1 MGILLALITVSVV
14 LIVIATAFP
23 IVWPMVTRAG
33 YGIVGL
39 TSDSENITGMI
50 TTDAGTTTMQG
61 FWPLILLVVGIGIAI
76 GLIMYG
82 LKKFQIMSK
91 G

>member
-1 MGILLALITVSVV
+1 MGLLIGLITVAVV

-23 IVWPMVTRAG
+23 IIWPMVITAG
-33 YGIVGL
+33 
-39 TSDSENITGMI
+39 DNITAMTG
-50 TTDAGTTTMQG
+50 TDAGTTTVQG

-76 GLIMYG
+76 GLIMFG
-82 LKKFQIMSK
+82 LKKFGIMSK

>member
-1 MGILLALITVSVV
+1 MGILIGLITVSVV

-23 IVWPMVTRAG
+23 IVWPMVVGAG
-33 YGIVGL
+33 G
-39 TSDSENITGMI
+39 NITAMSG
-50 TTDAGTTTMQG
+50 TDAGTTTLQG

>member
-1 MGILLALITVSVV
+1 MGILIALITVSVV

-23 IVWPMVTRAG
+23 IIWPMVTSASG
-33 YGIVGL
+33 
-39 TSDSENITGMI
+39 NISAMTG
-50 TTDAGTTTMQG
+50 TDAGTTTLQG

>member
-1 MGILLALITVSVV
+1 MGLLIALITVCIV

-23 IVWPMVTRAG
+23 IIWPMVTTAG
-33 YGIVGL
+33 IEIG
-39 TSDSENITGMI
+39 NMTG
-50 TTDAGTTTMQG
+50 TDAGTTTVQG

-82 LKKFQIMSK
+82 LNKFQVMSK
-91 G
+91 GRG

>member
-1 MGILLALITVSVV
+1 MGILIGLITVSVV

-23 IVWPMVTRAG
+23 IVWPMVASAG
-33 YGIVGL
+33 G
-39 TSDSENITGMI
+39 NITAMTG
-50 TTDAGTTTMQG
+50 TDAGTTTVQG
-61 FWPLILLVVGIGIAI
+61 FWPLIMLVVGIGIAI

-82 LKKFQIMSK
+82 LKKFQLMSGK

>member
-1 MGILLALITVSVV
+1 MGLLAGLITVAVV

-23 IVWPMVTRAG
+23 IVWPMVISA
-33 YGIVGL
+33 
-39 TSDSENITGMI
+39 SSNITAM
-50 TTDAGTTTMQG
+50 TETDAGTTTLQG

-82 LKKFQIMSK
+82 LNKFGVLSQGSS
-91 G
+91 

>member
-1 MGILLALITVSVV
+1 MGLLYALITVAVV

-23 IVWPMVTRAG
+23 IIWPMVTSAG
-33 YGIVGL
+33 A
-39 TSDSENITGMI
+39 NITAMTG
-50 TTDAGTTTMQG
+50 TDAGTTTIQG
-61 FWPLILLVVGIGIAI
+61 FWPLIMLVVGIGIAI

-82 LKKFQIMSK
+82 LRKFGVLSQ

>member
-1 MGILLALITVSVV
+1 MGILVAIITVSVV

-23 IVWPMVTRAG
+23 IVWPMVTAA
-33 YGIVGL
+33 
-39 TSDSENITGMI
+39 SSNITAMTG
-50 TTDAGTTTMQG
+50 TDAGTTTVQG

-82 LKKFQIMSK
+82 LKRFQIISK
-91 G
+91 S

>member
-1 MGILLALITVSVV
+1 MGLLIALITVSVI

-23 IVWPMVTRAG
+23 IIWPMVVTAG
-33 YGIVGL
+33 YGITGSV
-39 TSDSENITGMI
+39 SENITGM
-50 TTDAGTTTMQG
+50 TGTDAGTTTLQG

-82 LKKFQIMSK
+82 LHKFKVMSES
-91 G
+91 

>member
-23 IVWPMVTRAG
+23 IIWPMVTTAG
-33 YGIVGL
+33 A
-39 TSDSENITGMI
+39 NITAMSG
-50 TTDAGTTTMQG
+50 TDAGTTTIQG

-82 LKKFQIMSK
+82 LKKFQVMSK

>member
-1 MGILLALITVSVV
+1 MGLLIALITVSVI

-23 IVWPMVTRAG
+23 IIWPMVVDAG
-33 YGIVGL
+33 G
-39 TSDSENITGMI
+39 NITAMTG
-50 TTDAGTTTMQG
+50 TDAGTTTLQG

-82 LKKFQIMSK
+82 LHKFKVMSES
-91 G
+91 

>member
-1 MGILLALITVSVV
+1 MGILTGLITVSVV

-23 IVWPMVTRAG
+23 IVWPMVTSAG
-33 YGIVGL
+33 YNIVG
-39 TSDSENITGMI
+39 SVSENVTGM
-50 TTDAGTTTMQG
+50 TGTDAGTTTVVG
-61 FWPLILLVVGIGIAI
+61 FWPLIMLVVGIGIAI

-82 LKKFQIMSK
+82 LKKFGVLSK

>member
-1 MGILLALITVSVV
+1 MGILFALITVAVV

-23 IVWPMVTRAG
+23 IIWPMVTTAG
-33 YGIVGL
+33 LQIG
-39 TSDSENITGMI
+39 NMTG
-50 TTDAGTTTMQG
+50 TDAGTTTVQG
-61 FWPLILLVVGIGIAI
+61 FWPLVMLVVGIGIAI

>member
-1 MGILLALITVSVV
+1 MGLLAALITVSVV

-23 IVWPMVTRAG
+23 IVWPMVTSA
-33 YGIVGL
+33 
-39 TSDSENITGMI
+39 SSNITGM
-50 TTDAGTTTMQG
+50 TGTDAGTTTVQG

-82 LKKFQIMSK
+82 LKRFGVLSK